1 MFDTS
6 DFWTV
11 LWGFFWIF
19 AFIAYLSALFSV
31 IADLF
36 RDHELAGG
44 WKALWVLFLVFVP
57 FLTVL
62 VYLIARGRGMQER
75 ADRATRQAQAVVG
88 EYLRSA
94 TPSASAADE
103 IAKAK
108 TLADEGTISAQ
119 EFEHLKS
126 RALGS

>member
-6 DFWTV
+6 DFWTI
-11 LWGFFWIF
+11 LWGFFWVF

-31 IADLF
+31 ITDLF
-36 RDHELAGG
+36 RDHQLSGG
-44 WKALWVLFLVFVP
+44 WKALWVFFLVFVP

-75 ADRATRQAQAVVG
+75 AERATRQMQAVVDD
-88 EYLRSA
+88 YRRTAAPAS
-94 TPSASAADE
+94 SAADE

-108 TLADEGTISAQ
+108 SLADDGTISAQ
-119 EFEHLKS
+119 EFEQLKS
-126 RALGS
+126 RALGA

>member
-6 DFWTV
+6 DFWTI
-11 LWGFFWIF
+11 LWGFFWVF

-31 IADLF
+31 ITDLF
-36 RDHELAGG
+36 RDHQLSGG

-75 ADRATRQAQAVVG
+75 AERATRQMQAVVDD
-88 EYLRSA
+88 YRRAAVPAS
-94 TPSASAADE
+94 SAADE

-108 TLADEGTISAQ
+108 SLADDGTISAQ
-119 EFEHLKS
+119 EFEQLKS
-126 RALGS
+126 RALGA